1 MSNFS
6 VELAKEIKIIAE
18 VQYEECKIMKQ
29 EILEDAEKL
38 KRDFYAFHDKLNSC
52 HDISSQKSI
61 FKSPFTQY
69 KDCVPNKFDLD
80 KLKELLEKDE

>member
-6 VELAKEIKIIAE
+6 TELAKEIKIIAE

-38 KRDFYAFHDKLNSC
+38 KRDFDAFHEKLSSC

-61 FKSPFTQY
+61 LKSPYKQY
-69 KDCVPNKFDLD
+69 EDCVPKKFDLD
-80 KLKELLEKDE
+80 KLKELLE